1 MHLSFEKGMR
11 GGVSYAMS
19 IFLLR
24 DRFKWINPKKLCLI
38 ELYQQ
43 KFEWLSLQVDL
54 ETPKELHGLDNDYP
68 LAPNNK
74 EIRKETLSNYQ
85 LKIAD
90 FYNTAIDKSMC
101 FMMKTCNFNA

>member
-1 MHLSFEKGMR
+1 M
-11 GGVSYAMS
+11 
-19 IFLLR
+19 
-24 DRFKWINPKKLCLI
+24 
-38 ELYQQ
+38 
-43 KFEWLSLQVDL
+43 SLQVDL

-101 FMMKTCNFNA
+101 FMMKTCNFNAWVEAKKNMMCIRIQSITIAKRNKWWQKRKSAAEIDEQCCVW